1 MTGRRA
7 RLARAHATGASP
19 LPSEAAVAGGDER
32 AGGVV
37 DEAVHG
43 AVADGVAVA
52 GPVADF
58 DAVYRAQW
66 RPVVALVYGLSG
78 SRAAAEELAQD
89 AFVAA
94 HRHWGRVGAYEDPGA
109 WVRRVAVNLAVSS
122 LRRRAAEARALGRLG
137 GRRRPLPAELGP
149 EDEAFWRAVRAL
161 PARQAQV
168 VALRYVE
175 DRPVAE
181 IAAILECAEGT
192 VKAHLHRARA
202 ALAVSLRED
211 VEEER

>member
-1 MTGRRA
+1 M
-7 RLARAHATGASP
+7 
-19 LPSEAAVAGGDER
+19 D
-32 AGGVV
+32 GGVV
-37 DEAVHG
+37 ERRG
-43 AVADGVAVA
+43 AVPDVAVA
-52 GPVADF
+52 AVPAPAVAF
-58 DAVYRAQW
+58 EAVYRAHW

-94 HRHWGRVGAYEDPGA
+94 HRHWERVGGYDDPGA

-122 LRRRAAEARALGRLG
+122 LRRRAAEARALARLG
-137 GRRRPLPAELGP
+137 GRRRPLPAELAP

-168 VALRYVE
+168 VALHYVE

-181 IAAILECAEGT
+181 IAAILEVAEGT

-202 ALAVSLRED
+202 ALAVALHED